1 MMNNYR
7 DQIERLMAEYSA
19 VIDSDELEK
28 WPELFTDACHYRV
41 TTRSNYANGFAHG
54 AIWANSKGML
64 LDRVSALR
72 EANVYEEHVY
82 RHICDSVR
90 ILNEDKKLVQVQSN
104 FLVVRTMHTG
114 QMDVFATGMYVDE
127 IQLNDNLALFKQRI
141 VVCDSHVIDTLLAL
155 PL

>member
-1 MMNNYR
+1 MINNQR
-7 DQIERLMAEYSA
+7 DHIEALMAEYSS
-19 VIDSDELEK
+19 VIDNDELEK
-28 WPELFTDACHYRV
+28 WPELFTEDCHYRV

-64 LDRVSALR
+64 IDRVSALR
-72 EANVYEEHVY
+72 EANVYEDHVY

-90 ILNEDKKLVQVQSN
+90 IINVEADSVRAQSN

-114 QMDVFATGMYVDE
+114 QMEVFATGMYVDE
-127 IQLNDNLALFKQRI
+127 IEVTDHQALFNQRI
-141 VVCDSHVIDTLLAL
+141 VVCDSQVIDTLLAL